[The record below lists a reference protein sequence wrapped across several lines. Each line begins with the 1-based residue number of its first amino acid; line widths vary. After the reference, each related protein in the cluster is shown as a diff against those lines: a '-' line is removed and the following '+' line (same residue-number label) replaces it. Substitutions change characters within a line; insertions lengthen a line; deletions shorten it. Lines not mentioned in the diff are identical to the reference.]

1 MLFQLDAIG
10 IGNARTELTTSAAE
24 PDTPKRLAI
33 SNTQLALV
41 RPSWFSFH
49 LHIEE
54 ENRSRPRAAK
64 HVCEKWT
71 LNAPDIAP
79 CSGRPHSLFAGRKFP
94 VPSWAQRAARGGI
107 SLRF

>member
-1 MLFQLDAIG
+1 
-10 IGNARTELTTSAAE
+10 
-24 PDTPKRLAI
+24 
-33 SNTQLALV
+33 
-41 RPSWFSFH
+41 
-49 LHIEE
+49 
-54 ENRSRPRAAK
+54 
-64 HVCEKWT
+64 VCEKWT